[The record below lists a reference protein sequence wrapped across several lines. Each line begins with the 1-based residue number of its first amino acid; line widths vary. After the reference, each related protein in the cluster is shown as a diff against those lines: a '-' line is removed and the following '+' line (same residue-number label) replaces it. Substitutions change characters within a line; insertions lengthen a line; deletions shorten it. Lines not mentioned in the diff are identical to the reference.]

1 MRALEALDDVTH
13 DACLFDRGDRFW
25 HTVWPSAGG
34 GAKSTVAQG
43 INAEGTVVGAF
54 VDSGGKQH
62 GFLLSGGNFTTVDF
76 AGAIATGLRGIN
88 DRGAMVDVHVDVP
101 GLPGGGSRGFL

>member
-1 MRALEALDDVTH
+1 MLRMMLVFSIAAIASGTLSGQAQAEARSQYLSFDV
-13 DACLFDRGDRFW
+13 
-25 HTVWPSAGG
+25 P
-34 GAKSTVAQG
+34 GANLTVAQG

-88 DRGAMVDVHVDVP
+88 DRGAMVGVHVD
-101 GLPGGGSRGFL
+101 